1 VSRQNCTPYIDI
13 KRQSCHFVQTS
24 RDAGAQT
31 LTGPIAIP
39 GPLKWAVTVVHIW
52 SLECG
57 QTVHTSANCL
67 NTTRETR
74 RQKRLVK
81 LKRLAQGSSILA
93 ALVMIR
99 CHNEVQVGYQLLEA
113 QRGTLGQSSTAI
125 WPCRRTS
132 MSVSDH
138 SSFASLPTHVRQPP
152 VRVIGERGSNSP
164 SGTTG
169 R

>member
-1 VSRQNCTPYIDI
+1 MSLRSNVQRRRRTDTHRTNCYTWTTKVVGHSSTYLD
-13 KRQSCHFVQTS
+13 
-24 RDAGAQT
+24 
-31 LTGPIAIP
+31 TGR
-39 GPLKWAVTVVHIW
+39 W
-52 SLECG
+52 SD
-57 QTVHTSANCL
+57 SAHLRKCL

-74 RQKRLVK
+74 SQKRLVK

-152 VRVIGERGSNSP
+152 VRVIGDRGSSSP